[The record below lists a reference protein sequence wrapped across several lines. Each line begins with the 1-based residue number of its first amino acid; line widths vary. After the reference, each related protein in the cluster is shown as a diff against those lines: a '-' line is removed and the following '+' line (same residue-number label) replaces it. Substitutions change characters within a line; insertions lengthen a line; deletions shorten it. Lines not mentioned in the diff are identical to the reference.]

1 MWHNTRLLN
10 MIATALYA
18 VLALVVVAAGLLWLV
33 QRPVFAISH
42 IRVVPADGTAL
53 RHTNAPSIRANAIP
67 KLQGNFFTLKL
78 DGARQAFESVPWVR
92 HASVRR
98 EWPNGLL
105 VEVEE
110 HQVLGTWGSG
120 ETARLV
126 NVHGEVFVANL
137 AEAEDDARLL
147 ALAGPDGSEGDV
159 VERLAQ
165 LRTWFEPMGVEPLS
179 VALTDRYAWRARLSN
194 NMHIE
199 LGREQNEQDRADLEA
214 RVMRFVQA
222 WPQVVAQWGKQI
234 EYVDLRYSNG
244 FAVRA
249 TNVRFLTDAQAAAAA
264 KAQAEAQASK
274 QVTRREEKTR

>member
-1 MWHNTRLLN
+1 MWHNARLLN

-18 VLALVVVAAGLLWLV
+18 VLALVVVAAGLMWLV

-42 IRVVPADGTAL
+42 IRIVPAEGSAL
-53 RHTNAPSIRANAIP
+53 RHTNGPSIRANAVP

-78 DGARQAFESVPWVR
+78 DGARNAFESVPWVR
-92 HASVRR
+92 RASVRR

-105 VEVEE
+105 VELEE
-110 HQVLGTWGSG
+110 HVVLGTWGSG

-147 ALAGPDGSEGDV
+147 ALAGPDGSERDV
-159 VERLAQ
+159 VERLEQ
-165 LRTWFEPMGVEPLS
+165 LRTWFKPMGVEPLG
-179 VALTDRYAWRARLSN
+179 VTLTDRYAWRTWLSN
-194 NMHIE
+194 NTQIE
-199 LGREQNEQDRADLEA
+199 LGREQNEQDRAELEA
-214 RVMRFVQA
+214 RVARFVQA

-234 EYVDLRYSNG
+234 EYADLRYSNG
-244 FAVRA
+244 FAIRA
-249 TNVRFLTDAQAAAAA
+249 ANVRFLTDAQAAAAA
-264 KAQAEAQASK
+264 KAKAQAQANN